1 MKKLLSTI
9 ALCAVMSPAAA
20 VELSGEDCSTMGD
33 LAGRYM
39 EVRQDG
45 WSVSKTLSF
54 APNDYHETLVF
65 RAYEERRWSSDERR
79 QEAVEDFRIEVE
91 LECYSQ

>member
-9 ALCAVMSPAAA
+9 ALCVVMSPAAA
-20 VELSGEDCSTMGD
+20 VDLTGEDCPTMGE
-33 LAGRYM
+33 LAGKFM

-45 WSVSKTLSF
+45 WSVTKTLSF
-54 APNDYHETLVF
+54 ASNDYFESLVF
-65 RAYEERRWSSDERR
+65 RAYEEHRWSSDERR
-79 QEAVEDFRIEVE
+79 QEAVEDFTIEVE